1 MSNVSARPPNK
12 IDKAL
17 NMRDLPEPVSPV
29 IAVVPEEKS
38 KSRYS
43 AVIKFFIVRLKSNLN
58 P

>member
-1 MSNVSARPPNK
+1 MIK
-12 IDKAL
+12 DK
-17 NMRDLPEPVSPV
+17 R
-29 IAVVPEEKS
+29 IAVVPDEKS